1 MFVHE
6 TLSIRINA
14 GRRAIPPCHLPPL
27 VNRVPVF
34 LRIRFAASS
43 FLFRCPR
50 PLSRNSTAAR
60 PSSVCACP
68 PARYSSFDR
77 YSLLF
82 AQDQDRPSVR
92 HSGVRQ
98 SQERRHFPRPQRLT
112 RRERGSREE
121 EEIYPLFVSVE
132 GGGRSSSLCRSVSRL
147 QPVTVGLF
155 GHFLWPVRHSPTAH
169 QKEYLKR

>member
-92 HSGVRQ
+92 PSFRSPSV
-98 SQERRHFPRPQRLT
+98 
-112 RRERGSREE
+112 SREASFSAPTKAHKKRE
-121 EEIYPLFVSVE
+121 GIE
-132 GGGRSSSLCRSVSRL
+132 GGGGDISAFCERRRRREV
-147 QPVTVGLF
+147 V
-155 GHFLWPVRHSPTAH
+155 
-169 QKEYLKR
+169 